1 MILKL
6 FIEYSNYMDD
16 IYQNSREWNLNK
28 KRKLLITYIIWF
40 AYMLSNKKLQQI
52 VTWLFLEADK

>member
-52 VTWLFLEADK
+52 VTWLFLEADN